1 MVIALPEIK
10 NREKLKSQLNL
21 KKALITVLFVII
33 GVTVFAQ
40 TGKISGKV
48 SDKKTGETL
57 IGVTVKIAGTTKGA
71 STDVEGRYV
80 IGGLNTGKYT
90 IEISYVGYTTK
101 NITEVDVKN
110 GNSTPIDVVM
120 EEGGSQKLN
129 EVVITATARQESV
142 NTLYARQKNS
152 ASISDGI
159 SADQI
164 RRSPDRSTADVLKRV
179 SGTTVQD
186 NKFIIVRGLSDRYN
200 QSTLNN
206 AVMPSTEPDRKA
218 FSFDLI
224 PSNMIDNV
232 VINKTASPDLPGD
245 FAGGVVQVTTKDFP
259 DQNFVNL
266 NVGFGYNSQS
276 TFKQFYGDQRGSLD
290 FLSIPDGSRDLPA
303 GFPKNGQLGSSL
315 DTRLK
320 ASRSLPND
328 WAYYNYGKALP
339 AQNLQFTIGRTYRA
353 ENNNSFGAI
362 FSLNYR
368 NAETKSFITRQD
380 GDNGSL
386 AYDYNDDQNKSSSNL
401 GGLLNLA
408 YSFGKN
414 KISSK
419 TIYNRV
425 LENQFITRDGRN
437 FDSGNLLQGYSTQV
451 TEKSLISTTLEG
463 NHFLNK
469 VKLNWNA
476 SYSKSIKNDPDL
488 RKMVYLKNLAD
499 EGDPSKPYS
508 AFVPSGSASASFAGK
523 FYSSLNDD
531 IVSGNAS
538 AIVPLDFIDD
548 KSTVKI
554 GYFGQ
559 YKKRTFAARVLGFI
573 ANNYNGNNFDQNLLL
588 LPVDKIF
595 APENI
600 KEGGFVLD
608 EITSPLDAYDANSL
622 TNAGY
627 VMFDNRFMEKFR
639 IVWGVR
645 VENFTQQLTAVSSK
659 GVDKTYFNVLPSANL
674 TYSLTEKANLRAS
687 YSSTVSIPEFRELA
701 PFTFYDFNT
710 SSTLVGNPN
719 LVLTKINN
727 VDLRYE
733 WYPSAGQLV
742 SASVFYKKFKNP
754 IEQNII
760 PGTFGNNRGR
770 SYQNAESADTYGVEV
785 EFRKNLDFVSDQEWA
800 KNLMIFSNASY
811 IKSSVNTNGLNSA
824 TLDRPLQGQSPYII
838 NAGIQYSAM
847 NNTLNATVLYN
858 RNGRRIADV
867 GSQGYLDIYENSR
880 DQIDFQISKKLF
892 KGNAE
897 LKLNVNDLLNQKV
910 VFYQDEDG
918 SKSFTRGKDN
928 LISSLKTGVGSTLS
942 FSYTFK

>member
-1 MVIALPEIK
+1 M
-10 NREKLKSQLNL
+10 KSQLNL

-33 GVTVFAQ
+33 SVSVFAQ

-57 IGVTVKIAGTTKGA
+57 IGVTVRVTGTTKGA

-80 IGGLNTGKYT
+80 ISALTPGKYT
-90 IEISYVGYTTK
+90 IEASYIGYITK
-101 NITEVDVKN
+101 QITEVEVKD
-110 GNSTPIDVVM
+110 GNSTVIDLVM
-120 EEGGSQKLN
+120 DESNLN
-129 EVVITATARQESV
+129 RLNDVVITATAKQESV

-206 AVMPSTEPDRKA
+206 AVLPSTEPDRKA

-259 DQNFVNL
+259 DQNYMNV
-266 NVGFGYNSQS
+266 NVGLGYNSQS

-290 FLSIPDGSRDLPA
+290 FLSITDRSRDLPA
-303 GFPKNGQLGSSL
+303 NFPDKTQLGNSL
-315 DTRLK
+315 PVRIN
-320 ASRSLPND
+320 ASKSLPND
-328 WAYYNYGKALP
+328 WAYYDYGKALP
-339 AQNLQFTIGRTYRA
+339 SQNLQFTLGRVYRS
-353 ENNNSFGAI
+353 ENNNSFGAV

-368 NAETKSFITRQD
+368 NAETKSFIQRQD
-380 GDNGSL
+380 GDNGTL
-386 AYDYNDDQNKSSSNL
+386 AYNYNDDQNKSSSNL

-408 YSFGKN
+408 YAFGKN

-425 LENQFITRDGRN
+425 LDNQFITRGGKN
-437 FDSGNLLQGYSTQV
+437 FDSGNLLEGYSTQV

-463 NHFLNK
+463 NHILNK
-469 VKLNWNA
+469 TKLNWNV

-488 RKMVYLKNLAD
+488 RKMVYLKDLAF
-499 EGDPSKPYS
+499 ENDPSKPFS
-508 AFVPSGSASASFAGK
+508 AYVPSGSASPSYAGK

-531 IVSGNAS
+531 IVSANVS
-538 AIVPLDFIDD
+538 AIFPLSFISD
-548 KSTVKI
+548 KSTAKV
-554 GYFGQ
+554 GYYGQ
-559 YKKRTFAARVLGFI
+559 YKNRTFSARVLGFI

-588 LPVDKIF
+588 LPVDRIF
-595 APENI
+595 SPENI
-600 KEGGFVLD
+600 REGGFLID
-608 EITSPLDAYDANSL
+608 EITSPLDAYDANSM

-627 VMFDNRFMEKFR
+627 VMFDNRFTDKLR
-639 IVWGVR
+639 LVWGVR
-645 VENFTQQLTAVSSK
+645 VENFSQQLTAVSSA
-659 GVDKTYFNVLPSANL
+659 GVDKSNLNVLPSANL
-674 TYSLTEKANLRAS
+674 TYSLTEKTNLRAS
-687 YSSTVSIPEFRELA
+687 YSNTVSIPEFRELA
-701 PFTFYDFNT
+701 PFSFYDFNT

-719 LVLTKINN
+719 LLLTKIQN

-742 SASVFYKKFKNP
+742 SASVFYKDFKNP

-770 SYQNAESADTYGVEV
+770 SYQNAESASAYGAEI
-785 EFRKNLDFVSDQEWA
+785 EFRKNLDFISDKEWA
-800 KNLMIFSNASY
+800 RNLMVFSNASY

-824 TLDRPLQGQSPYII
+824 SLDRPLQGQSPYII
-838 NAGIQYSAM
+838 NAGIQYSAL
-847 NNTLNATVLYN
+847 NNSLNATVLYN

-867 GSQGYLDIYENSR
+867 GSQGYNDIYENSR

-897 LKLNVNDLLNQKV
+897 LKLNVNDILNQKV
-910 VFYQDEDG
+910 VFYQDEDK
-918 SKSFTRGKDN
+918 SKSYTPGKDN
-928 LISSLKTGVGSTLS
+928 LISSLKIGVGSTIS

>member
-1 MVIALPEIK
+1 M
-10 NREKLKSQLNL
+10 KSQLHL
-21 KKALITVLFVII
+21 KKALITALFVII
-33 GVTVFAQ
+33 SVAVFAQ

-57 IGVTVKIAGTTKGA
+57 IGVTVKIKGTTKGS
-71 STDVEGRYV
+71 STDVEGRYS
-80 IGGLNTGKYT
+80 IGALTTGKYT
-90 IEISYVGYTTK
+90 LEVSYVGYATK
-101 NITEVDVKN
+101 NITDIEVKS
-110 GNSTPIDVVM
+110 GNATLVDLVM

-129 EVVITATARQESV
+129 EVVITATVKQESV

-206 AVMPSTEPDRKA
+206 AIMPSTEPDRKA

-259 DQNFVNL
+259 DQNFINVNAGL
-266 NVGFGYNSQS
+266 GYNSQS
-276 TFKQFYGDQRGSLD
+276 TFKEFFGDQRGSLD
-290 FLSIPDGSRDLPA
+290 FLSIPDGSRNLPA
-303 GFPKNGQLGSSL
+303 TFPSKTQIGSSL
-315 DTRLK
+315 QTRLN

-339 AQNLQFTIGRTYRA
+339 SQNLQFTIGRAYRS

-362 FSLNYR
+362 LSLNYR
-368 NAETKSFITRQD
+368 NAETKSFIQRQD
-380 GDNGSL
+380 GDNGAL
-386 AYDYNDDQNKSSSNL
+386 AYNYADDQNKSSSTL

-425 LENQFITRDGRN
+425 LDNQFIFRDGRN
-437 FDSGNLLQGYSTQV
+437 FDSGNLVQGYSTQV

-463 NHFLNK
+463 NHFLDRT
-469 VKLNWNA
+469 KLNWNV

-488 RKMVYLKNLAD
+488 RKMAYFKDLSFEN
-499 EGDPSKPYS
+499 DPSKPFIAY
-508 AFVPSGSASASFAGK
+508 VPGGSASPSFAGK
-523 FYSSLNDD
+523 FYSSLTDD
-531 IVSGNAS
+531 IISGNAS
-538 AIVPLDFIDD
+538 AILPLNFIND
-548 KSTVKI
+548 KSTAKV
-554 GYFGQ
+554 GYYGQ
-559 YKKRTFAARVLGFI
+559 YKKRTFAARVLGYI
-573 ANNYNGNNFDQNLLL
+573 SNNYNGNNFDQNLLL
-588 LPVDKIF
+588 LPIDKIF
-595 APENI
+595 DPANI
-600 KEGGFVLD
+600 KEGGFVID
-608 EITSPLDAYDANSL
+608 DITSPLDAYDANSMI
-622 TNAGY
+622 NAGY
-627 VMFDNRFMEKFR
+627 VMFDNRFTEKLR
-639 IVWGVR
+639 LVWGAR
-645 VENFTQQLTAVSSK
+645 VESFNQQLTAVSSK
-659 GVDKTYFNVLPSANL
+659 GVDETYFNVLPSANL

-687 YSSTVSIPEFRELA
+687 YSNTVSIPEFRELA

-719 LVLTKINN
+719 LVLTKITNA
-727 VDLRYE
+727 DLRYE
-733 WYPSAGQLV
+733 WYPAAGQLV
-742 SASVFYKKFKNP
+742 SASVFYKHFNNP
-754 IEQNII
+754 IEQKII

-770 SYQNAESADTYGVEV
+770 SYQNAESAKTYGAEI
-785 EFRKNLDFVSDQEWA
+785 EFRKSLDFISDKEWV
-800 KNLMIFSNASY
+800 KNFMVFSNASY

-824 TLDRPLQGQSPYII
+824 SLDRPLQGQSPYII

-847 NNTLNATVLYN
+847 NNSLNATVLYN

-867 GSQGYLDIYENSR
+867 GSQGYNDIYENSR
-880 DQIDFQISKKLF
+880 DQLDFQISKKLL

-897 LKLNVNDLLNQKV
+897 LKLNINDILNQKV
-910 VFYQDEDG
+910 IFYQDEDN
-918 SKSFTRGKDN
+918 SKSYTAGRDN
-928 LISSLKTGVGSTLS
+928 LISSLRTGVGSTLS